1 MAVPDAL
8 RRWLDGG
15 RTGVKVCGFTREEDA
30 LAAVEAGVDALGF
43 NFYPQSK
50 RAVQLAQIAA
60 WVKKLPADI
69 GRVAIVVH
77 PDEALLRELTQSG
90 LFHAL
95 QFHGGETPEFCA
107 AWGGDFYI
115 KARPISD
122 AASADAALADPAPCL
137 LLDAHAPG
145 VHGGT
150 GRSIDWDLAAEVVRS
165 AARPVVLSGG
175 LRPDNVTEAVRIV
188 RPAAVDTASG
198 VETAP
203 GMKDAAL
210 MQLFVTAA
218 RGKPALGA

>member
-1 MAVPDAL
+1 MVPDAL
-8 RRWLDGG
+8 RRWLGSG
-15 RTGVKVCGFTREEDA
+15 RTGVKVCGLTREEDA
-30 LAAVEAGVDALGF
+30 HAAIDAGVDALGF

-50 RAVQLAQIAA
+50 RAVHLTDISP
-60 WVKKLPADI
+60 WLKKLPSDI

-77 PDEALLRELTQSG
+77 PDEALLRELTHSG

-122 AASADAALADPAPCL
+122 IASADAALADPASCL

-150 GRSIDWDLAAEVVRS
+150 GRTIDWELAAGVVEA

-175 LRPDNVTEAVRIV
+175 LRPDNVAEAVRLV

-198 VETAP
+198 VESAP
-203 GMKDAAL
+203 GVKDAAL
-210 MQLFVTAA
+210 MRSFVAAA
-218 RGKPALGA
+218 RA

>member
-1 MAVPDAL
+1 MVPDAL
-8 RRWLDGG
+8 RRWLDSG
-15 RTGVKVCGFTREEDA
+15 RTGVKVCGLTREEDA
-30 LAAVEAGVDALGF
+30 HAAIDAGVDALGF

-50 RAVQLAQIAA
+50 RAVRLTDISP
-60 WVKKLPADI
+60 WLKKLPSDI

-77 PDEALLRELTQSG
+77 PDEALLRELTHSG

-122 AASADAALADPAPCL
+122 IASADAALADPASCL

-150 GRSIDWDLAAEVVRS
+150 GRTIDWELAAGVVEA

-175 LRPDNVTEAVRIV
+175 LRPDNVAEAVRLV

-198 VETAP
+198 VESAP
-203 GMKDAAL
+203 GVKDAAL
-210 MQLFVTAA
+210 MRSFVAA
-218 RGKPALGA
+218 VRA

>member
-30 LAAVEAGVDALGF
+30 LAAIDAGVDALGF

-50 RAVQLAQIAA
+50 RAVQLPAIAP
-60 WVKKLPADI
+60 WLRKLPGDI

-145 VHGGT
+145 LHGGT
-150 GRSIDWDLAAEVVRS
+150 GTTIDWSLAGDVVS
-165 AARPVVLSGG
+165 AAARPVVLSGG
-175 LRPDNVTEAVRIV
+175 LRPDNVAEAVRLV

-198 VETAP
+198 VESSP
-203 GMKDAAL
+203 GIKDATL
-210 MQLFVTAA
+210 MRAFVQAA
-218 RGKPALGA
+218 RI